1 MNANNEVD
9 ILTHALMLAGSVVQA
24 DRERQLNHLAR
35 LQRSSELAQSTT
47 LEVHREL
54 KRLTLLTVS
63 SAIRFVE
70 SRKQSDAKLTMKNGK
85 KAASELC
92 RLARQARRYE
102 KAVGD

>member
-24 DRERQLNHLAR
+24 DRERQLKHLAR
-35 LQRSSELAQSTT
+35 LKQSSELAQSTT

-70 SRKQSDAKLTMKNGK
+70 SRKQSDAKLTMKNGQ
-85 KAASELC
+85 KASKELG
-92 RLARQARRYE
+92 RLARLAQRFE